1 MTEAMRAFLRRSLL
15 ASYSD
20 LIGRLTRRLGSPDL
34 AAEALHETYLR
45 LEQPGNIG
53 EVANP
58 ESYLYRAAVNT
69 AANIRRSDSRH
80 LGEEEI
86 KALLDISDDAPDP
99 ERIVLARAEVDS
111 LRRALAELPERQS
124 VVFSEVMFDNTPYPV
139 LAERFGVSTRTIYKP
154 WRIAR
159 VGWAKNLSSKSSAAS
174 CLESRR
180 TCAHDFRIW
189 RDEVPFPAITPR
201 MRRCLRRR
209 RAMGGWNR

>member
-139 LAERFGVSTRTIYKP
+139 LAERFGVSTRTIYKDVEQALAHC
-154 WRIAR
+154 AR
-159 VGWAKNLSSKSSAAS
+159 RLGKKSFFKIERRQLSGKQKDVRS
-174 CLESRR
+174 
-180 TCAHDFRIW
+180 
-189 RDEVPFPAITPR
+189 
-201 MRRCLRRR
+201 
-209 RAMGGWNR
+209 

>member
-99 ERIVLARAEVDS
+99 ERIVLV
-111 LRRALAELPERQS
+111 RRWIR
-124 VVFSEVMFDNTPYPV
+124 
-139 LAERFGVSTRTIYKP
+139 
-154 WRIAR
+154 
-159 VGWAKNLSSKSSAAS
+159 
-174 CLESRR
+174 
-180 TCAHDFRIW
+180 
-189 RDEVPFPAITPR
+189 
-201 MRRCLRRR
+201 
-209 RAMGGWNR
+209 

>member
-69 AANIRRSDSRH
+69 AANMKRSDGRH
-80 LGEEEI
+80 LGEGEI
-86 KALLDISDDAPDP
+86 KALLDIPDESPDP
-99 ERIVLARAEVDS
+99 ERIALARGEVEG
-111 LRRALAELPERQS
+111 LMQALAELPERQR
-124 VVFSEVMFDNTPYPV
+124 VVFSEAIFDNTPYSD
-139 LAERFGVSTRTIYKP
+139 LAERFGVSTRTIYKDVEQ
-154 WRIAR
+154 ALAHC
-159 VGWAKNLSSKSSAAS
+159 AKRLGKKSFFKMERRQLSGKQKDVRS
-174 CLESRR
+174 
-180 TCAHDFRIW
+180 
-189 RDEVPFPAITPR
+189 
-201 MRRCLRRR
+201 
-209 RAMGGWNR
+209 